1 MVLSET
7 AKSGLESGA
16 WVDGYDYQNKDKN
29 TLPLR
34 KIGVC
39 HFFVQCS
46 KNHLIPHPVSGRS
59 WTLS

>member
-1 MVLSET
+1 MMVLSET

-34 KIGVC
+34 KISLLI
-39 HFFVQCS
+39 FFSCS
-46 KNHLIPHPVSGRS
+46 VS
-59 WTLS
+59 